1 MHKVSKIGSHN
12 QRLTISI
19 FGDRR
24 MHAAPNCIHSVY
36 IIKILLISTNNEMK
50 QTTVSVYYTI
60 VFTINSSVTTLYN
73 VNLYKWTI
81 GLDIR
86 FQIKNNCPH
95 QIQI

>member
-24 MHAAPNCIHSVY
+24 IDADPNCIPSGY
-36 IIKILLISTNNEMK
+36 IIKILLISTNNEIK

-60 VFTINSSVTTLYN
+60 VFTINS
-73 VNLYKWTI
+73 I
-81 GLDIR
+81 
-86 FQIKNNCPH
+86 NNQMFPVSLSY
-95 QIQI
+95 